1 MTDIESQNI
10 PPSQTSI
17 TMASTENIGDFL
29 AEFRSQIISAISIPK
44 EYWVPGRKVVVQV
57 KMALVPLDISATVED
72 A

>member
-1 MTDIESQNI
+1 MTDIISQKI

-17 TMASTENIGDFL
+17 TMVSTENLGDAL
-29 AEFRSQIISAISIPK
+29 VEFRSQLISVISLPK
-44 EYWVPGRKVVVQV
+44 EYWTPGRKVVVQV